1 MSLRNL
7 LGLFRL
13 ADRESEEQLRAII
26 RRRQELSGLTEDRL
40 KSAARGMRRDA
51 DVVETFALAA
61 AIAARVLGLQ
71 MFDVQILGALALQR
85 GHIAEMQTG
94 EGKTLAAVP
103 AAIWY
108 ARKGRGTHVLTAN
121 DYLARRD
128 AKWMRGIY
136 DWFGLSVAHI
146 SQNMPAERRRAAYLC
161 DVTYAT
167 ANEVGFDYL
176 RDCQARR
183 AEEMV
188 QRPFAFAVI
197 DEADSILIDE
207 ARIPLVIA
215 GGVPEE
221 SALAYRIDAVVA
233 ELQPH
238 AHYSLD
244 EFARNVQ
251 LTDAGI
257 QNVEGSLGCG
267 SLFDAQNLGILTAV
281 QDALHAC
288 ALLRRDVDYVVK
300 KGVVELV
307 DGFKGRVAQNRR
319 WPAGLQSAVEA
330 KERLRLKTQGRILGS
345 ITVQSLTGMYE
356 GICGMTGTAA
366 TQAEEFRKVYK
377 LPVTAIPTNL
387 PVIRQDLPDV
397 VYTGKEERSR
407 ALVEEIRKV
416 HETGRPMLVGTASVA
431 ESEVLSH
438 RLQSAGIQHAVL
450 NARNDEAEA
459 EIVAQ
464 AGALGAVT
472 VSTNM
477 AGRGTDILLGGNP
490 PKDREKVVKLG
501 GLYVIGTT
509 RHEARRIDNQL
520 RGRAGRQGDPG
531 ASRFFI
537 SLDDD
542 LLVRF
547 GIADN
552 PDIDS
557 VQRTAEGQN
566 LEIRQTLWK
575 YDCAVEYHRR
585 EVYGLR
591 REILLSPGW
600 SLRSM
605 APEEQYRVL
614 VRAIGEDTL
623 EETGRQLALAIID
636 DLWADYLANVAEL
649 KGGIHWASWTGG
661 DPLHKFL
668 TGEQAIYAD
677 FHACLKEEIAGAL
690 ETAEI
695 RNGAMYFPKGERFER
710 GATWTYIASDQPFG
724 TLAERIKKG
733 LLRRFSKTYVEE
745 GMPIRLLNARL
756 SIPMWVSIA
765 EWSVFSFYWS
775 AAAKNSSQAKSSESP
790 GQRWRFRRVAG
801 CEIINFC

>member
-1 MSLRNL
+1 VSLGNL
-7 LGLFRL
+7 LRLFGLG
-13 ADRESEEQLRAII
+13 DRESEDQLRAIV
-26 RRRQELSGLTEDRL
+26 RRRDELSGLTDDQL
-40 KSAARGMRRDA
+40 KSTAKGMRRDA

-61 AIAARVLGLQ
+61 VIAERVLGLH

-103 AAIWY
+103 AVIWY
-108 ARKGRGTHVLTAN
+108 ARMGRGTHVLTAN

-128 AKWMRGIY
+128 AMWMRGIY
-136 DWFGLSVAHI
+136 DWFGLSVGHI
-146 SQNMPAERRRAAYLC
+146 SQNMPAEQRRASYLC

-176 RDCQARR
+176 RDGLARS
-183 AEEMV
+183 AEELV
-188 QRPFAFAVI
+188 QRAFAFAVI

-215 GGVPEE
+215 GGVPED
-221 SALAYRIDAVVA
+221 SAEAYRVDSVVA
-233 ELQPH
+233 ELRPH
-238 AHYSLD
+238 LHYSLD
-244 EFARNVQ
+244 EFARNAQ

-257 QNVEGSLGCG
+257 QRVEGALGCG
-267 SLFDAQNLGILTAV
+267 SLFDEQNLRTLTAV
-281 QDALHAC
+281 QDALHAHT
-288 ALLRRDVDYVVK
+288 LLRRNVDYVVK
-300 KGVVELV
+300 QGSIEMV
-307 DGFKGRVAQNRR
+307 DEFKGRIVQDRR

-345 ITVQSLTGMYE
+345 ITVQSLTRMYE
-356 GICGMTGTAA
+356 RICGMTGTAA
-366 TQAEEFRKVYK
+366 TQASEFWKVYK
-377 LPVTAIPTNL
+377 LRVTAIPTNR

-397 VYTGKEERSR
+397 VYADKEARSR
-407 ALVEEIRKV
+407 ALAEEIRKV
-416 HETGRPMLVGTASVA
+416 HETGRPILVGTASVE
-431 ESEVLSH
+431 ESEVLS
-438 RLQSAGIQHAVL
+438 RSLQSAGIQHSVL

-459 EIVAQ
+459 EIIAQ
-464 AGALGAVT
+464 AGAPGAVT

-490 PKDREKVVKLG
+490 PKDRGKVVQLG

-547 GIADN
+547 GIAGN

-566 LEIRQTLWK
+566 LEIRETLWK
-575 YDCAVEYHRR
+575 YDCAVEHHRS
-585 EVYGLR
+585 EVSDLR
-591 REILLSPGW
+591 RKVLLSPDW

-605 APEEQYRVL
+605 APEEQYCEL
-614 VRAIGEDTL
+614 IQAIGRDPL
-623 EETGRQLALAIID
+623 EKAGRQLALAIID

-649 KGGIHWASWTGG
+649 RGGIHWASWTGG
-661 DPLHKFL
+661 DPLYKFL
-668 TGEQAIYAD
+668 TGEREIYAD
-677 FHACLKEEIAGAL
+677 FQECLREEIAEAFA
-690 ETAEI
+690 TAEI
-695 RNGAMYFPKGERFER
+695 RNSAIHFPEGERIER
-710 GATWTYIASDQPFG
+710 GATWTYITTDQPFG
-724 TLAERIKKG
+724 MLADRIMKG
-733 LLRRFSKTYVEE
+733 LKRKLSKT
-745 GMPIRLLNARL
+745 
-756 SIPMWVSIA
+756 
-765 EWSVFSFYWS
+765 
-775 AAAKNSSQAKSSESP
+775 
-790 GQRWRFRRVAG
+790 
-801 CEIINFC
+801 